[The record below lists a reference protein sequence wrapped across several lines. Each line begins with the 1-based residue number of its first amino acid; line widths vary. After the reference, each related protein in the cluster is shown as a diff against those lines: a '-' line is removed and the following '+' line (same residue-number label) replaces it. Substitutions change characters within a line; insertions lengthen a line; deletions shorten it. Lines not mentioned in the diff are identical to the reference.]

1 MNGTRRRLPYL
12 LAAPVAVALA
22 ACGDGDSTGP
32 VGNVDNTNFEA
43 SENFS
48 TDVAVTTQN
57 VLAVRGINGNVKIT
71 GSAVATEVTIAGT
84 KTVKSESVQDAEDYL
99 DNLQVSVTTTAT
111 AIGAETVQPSANR
124 GRNLSIDYRITVP
137 STLRVDVVNTNG
149 NVDVFSVTSNVSVV
163 NTNGNVELDD
173 ITGNASVTLTNGN
186 VELDNLVGSATAIT
200 TNGNVVGDV
209 TLPLNGT
216 LSLQTTNGTAQLVV
230 PQNTSADV
238 TASLANGQ
246 ISVTNLTFSNLV
258 QTPTS
263 LTGTLGA
270 GEGMISLMT
279 VNGDVDLIGS

>member
-1 MNGTRRRLPYL
+1 MRRRRH
-12 LAAPVAVALA
+12 
-22 ACGDGDSTGP
+22 GTGP
-32 VGNVDNTNFEA
+32 TGNVDNTNFEA

-57 VLAVRGINGNVKIT
+57 VLAIRGINGNVEIT

-99 DNLQVSVTTTAT
+99 DNLQVNVTTTAT

-137 STLRVDVVNTNG
+137 AALRVDVVNTNG
-149 NVDVFSVTSNVSVV
+149 NVDVFSVASNVSVL

-270 GEGMISLMT
+270 GEGMISLTT